1 MLEIASGNIA
11 FKTRKNF
18 FRKSFIF
25 KLFLKVRFDHFKS
38 EFFYFFILPNES
50 AFCLTHLFR
59 Y

>member
-25 KLFLKVRFDHFKS
+25 KLFLKVCFDHFKS
-38 EFFYFFILPNES
+38 EFFFYL
-50 AFCLTHLFR
+50 L